1 MLIKVEDSSFYIV
14 KGSCCS
20 TEVENNML
28 KSNSVGKLETNESQG
43 TKVRKQG
50 YEKMKRSTIRVKR

>member
-28 KSNSVGKLETNESQG
+28 KSTSVGKLEINESQG
-43 TKVRKQG
+43 TKVSKQG
-50 YEKMKRSTIRVKR
+50 

>member
-1 MLIKVEDSSFYIV
+1 
-14 KGSCCS
+14 
-20 TEVENNML
+20 ML
-28 KSNSVGKLETNESQG
+28 KSTSVGKLEINESQG